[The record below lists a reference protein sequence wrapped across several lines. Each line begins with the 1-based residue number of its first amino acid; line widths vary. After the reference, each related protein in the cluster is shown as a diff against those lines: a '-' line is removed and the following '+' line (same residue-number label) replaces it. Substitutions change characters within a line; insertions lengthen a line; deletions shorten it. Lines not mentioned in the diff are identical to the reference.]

1 MNKNVL
7 ALIAGAAALCIMT
20 AGCGSQTADNTTTGT
35 ATATEAAT
43 AAAAATTAAAAT
55 VEEESTWQNDD
66 MAYLSGI
73 KASDYVELPDGY
85 KHQEVQARKP
95 ADPTDEDVERRIEAV
110 LQNSGTLEEVDRKVE
125 QWDTVNIDYVG
136 KIDGKEFEGGSGSY
150 DLVIG
155 SGTFIEGFEEGLIGA
170 KKGETLDLKLK
181 FPESY
186 PAADVAGKDVV
197 FTVTVNKISD
207 YKLTDDFVKSLNLT
221 NIFGQAVTDVST
233 FEEYIRSN
241 MIEENETSYTWAIK
255 HQIDNKLLE
264 ICTFKQDI
272 PENMLES
279 YHFQYQ
285 NYLNNAASANY
296 MDLVTYMQRQYG
308 ATEDNYEAMIL
319 DFAKQGAQLGII
331 YQAIADERDLNP
343 TEEEIQGAIGEYV
356 KADTTGLKAEDMDRF
371 IKEYIRDELLS
382 NRVRS
387 WLYENSKVTEP
398 EDDSEK
404 TSEEKSEEDA
414 SGSETSGENTED
426 ASSGN
431 SSSDNAESAD
441 TGSTA
446 EESGEGQTADSA
458 AAHEN

>member
-7 ALIAGAAALCIMT
+7 ALIAGAAALCMMT
-20 AGCGSQTADNTTTGT
+20 AGCSSQTADNTT

-43 AAAAATTAAAAT
+43 SAAAATTAAAAAA
-55 VEEESTWQNDD
+55 EEEPGWQDDD

-85 KHQEVQARKP
+85 KHQEVEAAKP
-95 ADPTDEDVERRIEAV
+95 KDPTDEDVEKRIEAV
-110 LQNSGTLEEVDRKVE
+110 LQSNGTLEEVDRKVE
-125 QWDTVNIDYVG
+125 EWDTVNIDYVG
-136 KIDGKEFEGGSGSY
+136 KIDGKEFEGGSGNY

-155 SGTFIEGFEEGLIGA
+155 SGAFIEGFEDGLIGA
-170 KKGETLDLKLK
+170 KKGEKLDLNLK
-181 FPESY
+181 FPENY

-221 NIFGQAVTDVST
+221 NAFGQAVTDVST
-233 FEEYIRSN
+233 FQEYVRSN
-241 MIEENETSYTWAIK
+241 MIEENEAAYTWTVR

-279 YHFQYQ
+279 YYFQYQ
-285 NYLNNAASANY
+285 NYLNNAASASY
-296 MDLVTYMQRQYG
+296 MDLPTYMQRQYG
-308 ATEDNYEAMIL
+308 ATQDNYETMIH

-331 YQAIADERDLNP
+331 YQAIADERELNP
-343 TEEEIQGAIGEYV
+343 TAEEIQGAIGEYV
-356 KADTTGLKAEDMDRF
+356 KADTTGLKADDLDRF
-371 IKEYIRDELLS
+371 IKEYIRDELVS

-387 WLYENSKVTEP
+387 WLYENCKVTEP
-398 EDDSEK
+398 EDDSE
-404 TSEEKSEEDA
+404 EKSDEDA
-414 SGSETSGENTED
+414 SASETSEENTED
-426 ASSGN
+426 ASAGN
-431 SSSDNAESAD
+431 SSSDNADDNAENAD
-441 TGSTA
+441 TGSSA
-446 EESGEGQTADSA
+446 EDSGEGQTADSA